1 MSTQYNDRV
10 IIQTDVDFFYG
21 QVEELENPALKGQPF
36 GVQQKHIIVTCNYI
50 ARARGIKKLQLLT
63 DALKL
68 CPDLVI
74 VNGEDLERYRVASKS
89 IFHLARS
96 IVWGKKVERL
106 GMDELFMDVTEM
118 VDFHLSEMG
127 WTGDDNT
134 SLEVEKEQVFHIK
147 QNEMSFTYNPYTW
160 AGFKIDADGDRA
172 SQTSQSQERLTWH
185 TIKLHAASHLAYF
198 IRNQIRSRLGF
209 TCSAGVASSK
219 VMAKLAA
226 DAHKPNNQ
234 TLLCPNMYEEFIQS
248 LPIRRIM
255 GIGYKTAKTL
265 KDKLHSSKEQPT
277 SADHEAHEDLS
288 EEHPE
293 WHFPDLTVAYIHEHC
308 RKEQFVD
315 WFGDKQGEQTW
326 DLLHGIDKAPVI
338 PTPLIPTQI
347 SIEDSFRQCGSIQEA
362 KTRLL
367 ELAVDFIKRLESEL
381 LTDNTW
387 VKYPTTLR
395 LTTRARGPKN
405 TRAMRDTRISKSD
418 RMPVDIF
425 ETDQS
430 IEDRASSLVERS
442 LLPMLRKL
450 VTEPFELTLLNI
462 AAAQLSKSRPSG
474 SIHGYFAK
482 EVITSDKIMTRPD
495 DIDESVWSDLPV
507 DIQREL
513 LYHHAVAKP
522 PALTENSLET
532 PGGKDDLLEYAPS
545 PPKRRIDDV
554 DKAAMLR
561 PTTKRRYSED
571 DLEFAPSAYET
582 MIMLEDDE
590 NLESCHVCGSSLFP
604 WAMRAHRLFHDMK
617 EGDTQ

>member
-1 MSTQYNDRV
+1 MT
-10 IIQTDVDFFYG
+10 
-21 QVEELENPALKGQPF
+21 
-36 GVQQKHIIVTCNYI
+36 
-50 ARARGIKKLQLLT
+50 
-63 DALKL
+63 
-68 CPDLVI
+68 
-74 VNGEDLERYRVASKS
+74 
-89 IFHLARS
+89 
-96 IVWGKKVERL
+96 
-106 GMDELFMDVTEM
+106 DVTEM

-134 SLEVEKEQVFHIK
+134 TLEVEKEQVFHIK

-198 IRNQIRSRLGF
+198 IRNQIRNRLGF

-234 TLLCPNMYEEFIQS
+234 TLLCPNMYENFIQA

-265 KDKLHSSKEQPT
+265 KDKLHDSKEQTT
-277 SADHEAHEDLS
+277 SADHEAHDDLS

-293 WHFPDLTVAYIHEHC
+293 WHFPDLTVAYIHENC
-308 RKEQFVD
+308 REEQFVD
-315 WFGDKQGEQTW
+315 WFGEKQGEQTW

-381 LTDNTW
+381 VTDNTW

-395 LTTRARGPKN
+395 LTTRARGSKN

-430 IEDRASSLVERS
+430 VKDRASSLVDRS

-450 VTEPFELTLLNI
+450 VTEPFQLTL
-462 AAAQLSKSRPSG
+462 
-474 SIHGYFAK
+474 
-482 EVITSDKIMTRPD
+482 
-495 DIDESVWSDLPV
+495 
-507 DIQREL
+507 
-513 LYHHAVAKP
+513 
-522 PALTENSLET
+522 
-532 PGGKDDLLEYAPS
+532 
-545 PPKRRIDDV
+545 
-554 DKAAMLR
+554 
-561 PTTKRRYSED
+561 
-571 DLEFAPSAYET
+571 
-582 MIMLEDDE
+582 
-590 NLESCHVCGSSLFP
+590 
-604 WAMRAHRLFHDMK
+604 
-617 EGDTQ
+617 